1 MPPAAHPLLVGLVD
15 PRTPSRPRH
24 TEELKQALRNL
35 TFVLLYEEVL
45 DTEWF
50 LLHSTRTL
58 RHWGR
63 LYLAGFLWGN
73 RIDAP
78 TIYLI
83 LQPLVKIG
91 SQQDIK
97 GVIDSLMSG
106 VYDKTWYYFSTR
118 HQIHL
123 KFNDE
128 VQEPLNDYTRCKI
141 ALYQYGRLLDI
152 CGCGGRPWHTAYSIQ
167 RDIQRGASRERQGG
181 DREHAFII

>member
-78 TIYLI
+78 TI
-83 LQPLVKIG
+83 
-91 SQQDIK
+91 
-97 GVIDSLMSG
+97 
-106 VYDKTWYYFSTR
+106 
-118 HQIHL
+118 
-123 KFNDE
+123 
-128 VQEPLNDYTRCKI
+128 
-141 ALYQYGRLLDI
+141 A
-152 CGCGGRPWHTAYSIQ
+152 
-167 RDIQRGASRERQGG
+167 
-181 DREHAFII
+181 